1 MKLFVTK
8 TEDACGCGS
17 CSAINF
23 DSPLPV
29 KKVDVLFDVQV
40 GNTRVT
46 LCEECLKALVEQA
59 NSALS
64 QQ

>member
-1 MKLFVTK
+1 MKLFVKK
-8 TEDACGCGS
+8 TEDACSCSS

-23 DSPLPV
+23 GSSLPV

-46 LCEECLKALVEQA
+46 LCEECLTALVAQVA
-59 NSALS
+59 NILDHK
-64 QQ
+64 